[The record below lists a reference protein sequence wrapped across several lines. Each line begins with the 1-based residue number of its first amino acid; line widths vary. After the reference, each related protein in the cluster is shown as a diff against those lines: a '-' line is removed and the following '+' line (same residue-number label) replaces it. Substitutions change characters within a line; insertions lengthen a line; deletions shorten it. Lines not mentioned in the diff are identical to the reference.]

1 MDNFIKENERL
12 EDLGIKGL
20 KIIQNPDYFCFGI
33 DAVLLSW
40 FASGA
45 VRKKSRVI
53 DLGTGTGIIPL
64 LLYGRT
70 GAQKIQALEIQENM
84 VEMAGRSIACNGLEE
99 KIEII
104 HGDIRN
110 PGEQVR
116 PTSYDVVV
124 SNPPYMK
131 VGHGLK
137 NPMETKAIARHEI
150 LCGIEDIAIFAKRML
165 KDRGKLFLI
174 HRADRLADI
183 MSAMRDHRVE
193 PKRLQFIHPYADK
206 PANLV
211 LVEGMKAGKPYLI
224 TEAPIVVYEKDGRYT
239 QMINDIY
246 GTSAPYDR
254 IIKIKQRR
262 SCKAP
267 ALFFIP
273 CVF

>member
-206 PANLV
+206 PANLA

-254 IIKIKQRR
+254 IIKNKT
-262 SCKAP
+262 AP
-267 ALFFIP
+267 EL
-273 CVF
+273 

>member
-174 HRADRLADI
+174 WFWWRA
-183 MSAMRDHRVE
+183 
-193 PKRLQFIHPYADK
+193 
-206 PANLV
+206 
-211 LVEGMKAGKPYLI
+211 
-224 TEAPIVVYEKDGRYT
+224 
-239 QMINDIY
+239 
-246 GTSAPYDR
+246 
-254 IIKIKQRR
+254 
-262 SCKAP
+262 
-267 ALFFIP
+267 
-273 CVF
+273 

>member
-224 TEAPIVVYEKDGRYT
+224 TEAPIVDGRYT

-254 IIKIKQRR
+254 IIKNKT
-262 SCKAP
+262 AP
-267 ALFFIP
+267 EL
-273 CVF
+273 

>member
-99 KIEII
+99 KIDII

-110 PGEQVR
+110 QIG
-116 PTSYDVVV
+116 
-124 SNPPYMK
+124 
-131 VGHGLK
+131 
-137 NPMETKAIARHEI
+137 
-150 LCGIEDIAIFAKRML
+150 
-165 KDRGKLFLI
+165 
-174 HRADRLADI
+174 RA
-183 MSAMRDHRVE
+183 HV
-193 PKRLQFIHPYADK
+193 
-206 PANLV
+206 
-211 LVEGMKAGKPYLI
+211 
-224 TEAPIVVYEKDGRYT
+224 
-239 QMINDIY
+239 
-246 GTSAPYDR
+246 
-254 IIKIKQRR
+254 
-262 SCKAP
+262 
-267 ALFFIP
+267 
-273 CVF
+273 

>member
-20 KIIQNPDYFCFGI
+20 RIIQNPDYFCFGI
-33 DAVLLSW
+33 DAVLLAW

-45 VRKKSRVI
+45 VKKRSRVI

-70 GAQKIQALEIQENM
+70 GVEKIQALEIQENM
-84 VEMAGRSIACNGLEE
+84 VEMAGRSVACNGLEE
-99 KIEII
+99 RIEII
-104 HGDIRN
+104 HGDIKN
-110 PGEQVR
+110 PGAQVQ

-137 NPMETKAIARHEI
+137 NPTETKAIARHEI
-150 LCGIEDIAIFAKRML
+150 LCAIEDIVVFAKRML

-239 QMINDIY
+239 QTINDIY

-254 IIKIKQRR
+254 IIENKT
-262 SCKAP
+262 AP
-267 ALFFIP
+267 EQ
-273 CVF
+273 

>member
-20 KIIQNPDYFCFGI
+20 RIIQNPDYFCFGI
-33 DAVLLSW
+33 DAVLLAW

-45 VRKKSRVI
+45 VKKRSRVI

-70 GAQKIQALEIQENM
+70 GVEKIQALEIQENM
-84 VEMAGRSIACNGLEE
+84 VEMAGRSVACNGLEE
-99 KIEII
+99 RIEII
-104 HGDIRN
+104 HGDIKN
-110 PGEQVR
+110 PGVR
-116 PTSYDVVV
+116 VQPTSYDVVV

-137 NPMETKAIARHEI
+137 NPTETKAIARHEI
-150 LCGIEDIAIFAKRML
+150 LCAIEDVVIFAKRML

-239 QMINDIY
+239 QTINDIY

-254 IIKIKQRR
+254 IIENKT
-262 SCKAP
+262 AP
-267 ALFFIP
+267 EQ
-273 CVF
+273 